1 MCSYCGCRA
10 IPTIAD
16 LTAEH
21 EEISYVAGEL
31 RRALLRGDPAAALA
45 RIDELRAL
53 LHPHNTVEEVGIY
66 PAMARQ
72 AEYAEAVGI
81 LFDEH
86 DEIDAVLGGA
96 LDPDGELVP
105 EPILAALELLTRH
118 VDKEEN
124 GLFPAAAVVFD
135 AADWTVAEQARDT
148 VSPAPDAAAG

>member
-10 IPTIAD
+10 IPTIAE

-21 EEISYVAGEL
+21 DEISYVAGEL
-31 RRALLRGDPAAALA
+31 RRALLRADHVAAKA
-45 RIDELRAL
+45 RIEELRAL
-53 LHPHNTVEEVGIY
+53 LHPHNTVEEVGVY

-86 DEIDAVLGGA
+86 DEIDAVLA
-96 LDPDGELVP
+96 QTLDPDGALVP
-105 EPILAALELLTRH
+105 APILAALELLARH

-124 GLFPAAAVVFD
+124 GLFPAAAVAFD
-135 AADWTVAEQARDT
+135 ANDWAVAEQAREGVGKTAVGD
-148 VSPAPDAAAG
+148 